1 MSAPGRRLT
10 GRWDPLSLR
19 FGLAAKLML
28 ISAGVTL
35 LVCATLMLQAST
47 RMTATMRGAFTANGE
62 ALALSLASAAEQS
75 AGGNIALLQSAIDS
89 GQTLAHVRY
98 IYIQESDGTIVAHT
112 FVPTFPTGI
121 EQHNP
126 LEMGELSAG
135 ARVKVNPG
143 LEFTAY
149 GDPIRAIDVA
159 APISGGA
166 LGTVHVGMDLDAI
179 STEVTSLRRALMLWA
194 GLVLLVGVLL
204 SYVAYN
210 LMLLRPLRH
219 LAHVTGRIVESND
232 LAQVVTVNSRD
243 ELGQLARSFAMMV
256 EKLRQ
261 FQSSLRGSVGVLTE
275 SASRLDADT
284 SEQSAMIHRQ
294 AAALQQTRV
303 TIDEINQTSMMA
315 SGRANSILEVAVRAD
330 EVVRTGEDALQKTM
344 GGLNDIQGVVQ
355 QMAEMVTQLGKRTAQ
370 IHGIAETVREL
381 GAQSN
386 MLAINAAIE
395 AARAGESGRSFGVVA
410 REIRAL
416 ADQSMRETHRVT
428 AILAEVSDT
437 VAQAVKSSENGSVR
451 LQVGLSQVAVSGD
464 KLRELSSIL
473 TESTSGVRQIAA
485 AVSQQSTGVNEI
497 FTALKSL
504 DAMMVETTPRVA
516 STQKAASAL
525 KDLSVKVSELVSHYN
540 A

>member
-1 MSAPGRRLT
+1 MSGTEKGRVLPWSPR
-10 GRWDPLSLR
+10 SLR

-35 LVCATLMLQAST
+35 LVCVTLMLQASSRLT
-47 RMTATMRGAFTANGE
+47 TTMQGAFTVNGE

-89 GQTLAHVRY
+89 GQTLANVRY
-98 IYIQESDGTIVAHT
+98 IYIEESDGTVVAHT
-112 FVPTFPTGI
+112 FVPTFPSGI
-121 EQHNP
+121 ERLNP
-126 LEMGELSAG
+126 VALGELVGGS
-135 ARVKVNPG
+135 RVKVNPG

-149 GDPIRAIDVA
+149 GDHIRAIDVA

-179 STEVTSLRRALMLWA
+179 SAEVASLRWVLVLWA
-194 GLVLLVGVLL
+194 GVILFLGVLL
-204 SYVAYN
+204 SYFAYT

-219 LAHVTGRIVESND
+219 LAYVTGRIVESND
-232 LAQVVTVNSRD
+232 LAQVVTVTSRD
-243 ELGQLARSFAMMV
+243 ELGQLAGSFAKMV

-261 FQSSLRGSVGVLTE
+261 FQSSLRGSVGVLTD

-284 SEQSAMIHRQ
+284 SEQSEMINRQ
-294 AAALQQTRV
+294 AAALQQTRI
-303 TIDEINQTSMMA
+303 TIEEINQTSRMA
-315 SGRANSILEVAVRAD
+315 SGRAKSILEVAERAD

-344 GGLNDIQGVVQ
+344 GGLNEIQGVVQ
-355 QMAEMVTQLGKRTAQ
+355 QMAQMISQLGERTAQ
-370 IHGIAETVREL
+370 IHGIAETVRQL

-416 ADQSMRETHRVT
+416 ADQSMRETQRVT
-428 AILAEVSDT
+428 TILSEVGDT
-437 VAQAVKSSENGSVR
+437 VAQAVKNSENGALR

-464 KLRELSSIL
+464 KLRELSGIL

-485 AVSQQSTGVNEI
+485 AVSQQSMGVNEI

-525 KDLSVKVSELVSHYN
+525 KDLSVNVSELVSHYH

>member
-1 MSAPGRRLT
+1 MSGTRKRAILP
-10 GRWDPLSLR
+10 WNPLSMR
-19 FGLAAKLML
+19 FGLATKLML
-28 ISAGVTL
+28 ISASVTL
-35 LVCATLMLQAST
+35 LVCVTLMLQATSRLT
-47 RMTATMRGAFTANGE
+47 TTMQRAFSVNGE

-89 GQTLAHVRY
+89 GQALANVRY
-98 IYIQESDGTIVAHT
+98 IYIEESDGTVVAHT
-112 FVPTFPTGI
+112 FVPTFPKGI
-121 EQHNP
+121 ERLNP
-126 LEMGELSAG
+126 VALGELSDG
-135 ARVKVNPG
+135 TRVKVNTG

-149 GDPIRAIDVA
+149 GDHIRAIDVA

-179 STEVTSLRRALMLWA
+179 TAEVASLRWALALGA
-194 GLVLLVGVLL
+194 GVILLVGVLL
-204 SYVAYN
+204 SYVAYT

-219 LAHVTGRIVESND
+219 LAQVTGRIVESND
-232 LAQVVTVNSRD
+232 LAQVVTVTSQD
-243 ELGQLARSFAMMV
+243 ELGQLARSFAKMV

-261 FQSSLRGSVGVLTE
+261 FQASLRGSVNVLTD
-275 SASRLDADT
+275 SASRLDVDT
-284 SEQSAMIHRQ
+284 FEQSEMISRQ

-303 TIDEINQTSMMA
+303 TIEEINQTSRMA
-315 SGRANSILEVAVRAD
+315 SDHAQTILEVAERAD

-344 GGLNDIQGVVQ
+344 GGLNEIQGVVQ
-355 QMAEMVTQLGKRTAQ
+355 QMAQMITQLGTRTAQ

-428 AILAEVSDT
+428 TILEEVGST
-437 VAQAVKSSENGSVR
+437 VAQAVKNSEDGSLR
-451 LQVGLSQVAVSGD
+451 LRVGLSQVAVSGD

-485 AVSQQSTGVNEI
+485 AVNQQSVGVSEI

-504 DAMMVETTPRVA
+504 DAMMMETTPRVT

-525 KDLSVKVSELVSHYN
+525 KNLSVNVSELVGHYN
-540 A
+540 N

>member
-1 MSAPGRRLT
+1 MLP
-10 GRWDPLSLR
+10 WNPLSLR
-19 FGLAAKLML
+19 LGLAAKLLL
-28 ISAGVTL
+28 ISAGVTF
-35 LVCATLMLQAST
+35 LVCVTLMLQASSRLT
-47 RMTATMRGAFTANGE
+47 TTMRSAFAVNGE

-89 GQTLAHVRY
+89 GQTLANVRY
-98 IYIQESDGTIVAHT
+98 IYIEESDGTIVAHT
-112 FVPTFPTGI
+112 FVPTFPVGI
-121 EQHNP
+121 ERFNP
-126 LEMGELSAG
+126 VALGELSDG
-135 ARVKVNPG
+135 TRVKVNPG

-149 GDPIRAIDVA
+149 GDHIRAIDVA

-179 STEVTSLRRALMLWA
+179 AAEVASLRWALALGA
-194 GLVLLVGVLL
+194 GVILLLGVLL
-204 SYVAYN
+204 SYFAYN

-219 LAHVTGRIVESND
+219 LAQVTGRIVESND
-232 LAQVVTVNSRD
+232 LAQVVTVTSRD
-243 ELGQLARSFAMMV
+243 ELGQLAGSFSKMV

-261 FQSSLRGSVGVLTE
+261 FQSSLRGSVSVLKD

-284 SEQSAMIHRQ
+284 SEQSAMINRQ

-303 TIDEINQTSMMA
+303 TIEEINQTSQMA
-315 SGRANSILEVAVRAD
+315 SGRAKSILEVAERAD
-330 EVVRTGEDALQKTM
+330 EVVRTGEDALQQTL
-344 GGLNDIQGVVQ
+344 GGLNEIQGVVQ
-355 QMAEMVTQLGKRTAQ
+355 QMAQMITQLGERTAQ
-370 IHGIAETVREL
+370 IHGIAETVRQL

-428 AILAEVSDT
+428 TILSEVGDT
-437 VAQAVKSSENGSVR
+437 VAQAVKNSENGALR
-451 LQVGLSQVAVSGD
+451 LQVGLAQVAVSGD
-464 KLRELSSIL
+464 KLRELSGIL

-485 AVSQQSTGVNEI
+485 AVSQQSLGVDEI
-497 FTALKSL
+497 FTALNSL

-525 KDLSVKVSELVSHYN
+525 KDLSVNVSELVSHYN

>member
-1 MSAPGRRLT
+1 MSGPATRRGL
-10 GRWDPLSLR
+10 RWNPLSMR
-19 FGLAAKLML
+19 FGLAAKLMS

-35 LVCATLMLQAST
+35 LVCVTLMLQASSRLT
-47 RMTATMRGAFTANGE
+47 TTMQSAFTVNGE

-89 GQTLAHVRY
+89 GQTLANVRY
-98 IYIQESDGTIVAHT
+98 IYIEESDGTVVAHT

-121 EQHNP
+121 ERLNP
-126 LEMGELSAG
+126 VALGELSNG
-135 ARVKVNPG
+135 ARVKVNPH
-143 LEFTAY
+143 LEFAAP
-149 GDPIRAIDVA
+149 GEHIRAIDVA

-179 STEVTSLRRALMLWA
+179 GAEVASLRRVLILWA

-204 SYVAYN
+204 SYLAYT

-219 LAHVTGRIVESND
+219 LAYVTGRIVESND
-232 LAQVVTVNSRD
+232 LAQVVKVSSQD
-243 ELGQLARSFAMMV
+243 EVGQLAQSFAKMV

-261 FQSSLRGSVGVLTE
+261 FQASLRGSVGVLTD
-275 SASRLDADT
+275 SASRLDVDT
-284 SEQSAMIHRQ
+284 SEQSAMINRQ
-294 AAALQQTRV
+294 AAALQQTRM
-303 TIDEINQTSMMA
+303 TIEEINQTSQLA
-315 SGRANSILEVAVRAD
+315 SGRAKSILEVAERAD
-330 EVVRTGEDALQKTM
+330 EVVRTGEDALEKTM
-344 GGLNDIQGVVQ
+344 GGLNEIQGVVQ
-355 QMAEMVTQLGKRTAQ
+355 QMAEMITQLGAKTAQ
-370 IHGIAETVREL
+370 IHGIAETVKEL

-395 AARAGESGRSFGVVA
+395 AARAGEAGRSFGVVA
-410 REIRAL
+410 REIRSL
-416 ADQSMRETHRVT
+416 ADQSMRETERVT
-428 AILAEVSDT
+428 AIVAEVGNT
-437 VAQAVKSSENGSVR
+437 VALAVKSSENSSLR

-464 KLRELSSIL
+464 KLRELSRIL

-485 AVSQQSTGVNEI
+485 AVSQQSTGVHEI

-516 STQKAASAL
+516 STQRAASAL
-525 KDLSVKVSELVSHYN
+525 KDLSVNVSELVSHYH